1 MLLGGMVRL
10 DVESWSW
17 RHLVSWR
24 GSHYP
29 RTVSP
34 GLDAGLVQAGLS
46 CWGMARDAVLDCGVF
61 FCFLAVFL
69 IDGRDGELSSAFAG
83 ALLRVEHTVSCLW

>member
-10 DVESWSW
+10 DAESWPW

-34 GLDAGLVQAGLS
+34 GLDAGLVHAGLS
-46 CWGMARDAVLDCGVF
+46 CWGMARDAVLDGGVF

-83 ALLRVEHTVSCLW
+83 ALLRVEQTVSCLW